1 MTRKKVPAYVVTPTD
16 HYSLASISAVVHGT
30 SSVKRGLQIKKY
42 NLRLKRKFNLRL
54 KLQAPSLKQ
63 QATLDNGS
71 GIM

>member
-42 NLRLKRKFNLRL
+42 NLWLKRKI
-54 KLQAPSLKQ
+54 QPEVEAPSLKR
-63 QATLDNGS
+63 QASSNA
-71 GIM
+71 